1 MSLARD
7 LKRKAQRELGKKRV
21 ETGTLDQ
28 LTNAIRLT
36 VMAEL
41 EEKFHRAAENY
52 ADVAMMV
59 FLLCG
64 CKVMEES
71 YGKMNKKDTRCKV
84 FAELVLTKV
93 KEMSGDDMV
102 DVKNKLA
109 EAGVEIK
116 KVDNQIIID
125 FAEKE
130 VKENGKLPNQ

>member
-21 ETGTLDQ
+21 DNGTLDQ

-36 VMAEL
+36 VMADMD
-41 EEKFHRAAENY
+41 EKFRRATANY
-52 ADVAMMV
+52 ADAAMIV

-64 CKVMEES
+64 CMVIEES

-84 FAELVLTKV
+84 FAEKTLK
-93 KEMSGDDMV
+93 KINEISGDNLVAM
-102 DVKNKLA
+102 KNKLE
-109 EAGVEIK
+109 EAGIEIK

-125 FAEKE
+125 FAEQE